1 MRTYLLSIILL
12 SPLMLL
18 ADVVDIDADQLNE
31 MMEQDV
37 VIIDVRTPGEWQHT
51 GIVEGSIPIM
61 FFNERNQPL
70 ADEWLAQVS
79 EHISKDEKLILICRT
94 GNRSG
99 IIANYLV
106 KAQGYQDVFN
116 VKGGIVSWKRA
127 GYTTVK
133 P

>member
-51 GIVEGSIPIM
+51 GIVEGTAPGGSNSR
-61 FFNERNQPL
+61 FRN
-70 ADEWLAQVS
+70 
-79 EHISKDEKLILICRT
+79 ILRF
-94 GNRSG
+94 G
-99 IIANYLV
+99 A
-106 KAQGYQDVFN
+106 
-116 VKGGIVSWKRA
+116 
-127 GYTTVK
+127 
-133 P
+133 